1 MKLIHTPSYDADIV
15 VAGGGP
21 AGAVCGYYL
30 AKQGFSVILVDFQNF
45 PRDKV
50 CGDFVG
56 PVAIRELENMG
67 IDKLNDFQQTQEI
80 RQAAVFLNG
89 EELLTKNIPKVHDL
103 PEYGRVIPRAD
114 LDQWILQAAIDA
126 GVKLITPCRLNDY
139 TIYENSVVSQC
150 KHHGQ
155 TKLLVSRVLI
165 GADGSSST
173 VARIFHGTKPDPFDR
188 IVAVRGYYENIRA
201 VEGQAELYFTSK
213 SFPGYY
219 WFFPTSSTTA
229 NVGVGMVLEN
239 FPHQEIN
246 LKELLLD
253 LVENDET
260 LEKRIGHG
268 KLKDKVVGWPLSTYN
283 PGAKLAGDRLL
294 LIGDAAGLINSLN
307 GEGIQYAMQSG
318 RWAAEFLGDALRRDE
333 LSAQSLQ
340 GFERII
346 KDRIGYDMSLANLVI
361 QFIRN
366 RNLNPSWLKMLSIM
380 SSRAKKDEA
389 YGDIAGGVLAGLLP
403 ANEALHPSFIGKTAL
418 ETVGTL
424 SNDLLQSV
432 RNGPFALAGYGMSVA
447 VYSVRQARYALD
459 QREDY
464 WNWIR
469 GLAGQGINISGH
481 VFRDLV
487 RRG

>member
-1 MKLIHTPSYDADIV
+1 MKFIHTPTYDADIV
-15 VAGGGP
+15 IAGGGP

-30 AKQGFSVILVDFQNF
+30 ARQGFKVIIVDYQEF

-56 PVAIRELENMG
+56 PVAIRELESMG
-67 IDKLNDFQQTQEI
+67 IDQSDAFRSTQVI
-80 RQAAVFLNG
+80 DKAAVFLNG
-89 EELLTKNIPKVHDL
+89 EELLTKNIPRVKDL
-103 PEYGRVIPRAD
+103 PEYGRVIPRED
-114 LDQWILQAAIDA
+114 LDQWILNAARNA
-126 GVKLITPCRLNDY
+126 GATVITPCRLTDY
-139 TIYENSVVSQC
+139 TIFENSVVNTC

-155 TKLLVSRVLI
+155 TKMLVSRLLI

-188 IVAVRGYYENIRA
+188 IVAVRAYYEDIQTVA
-201 VEGQAELYFTSK
+201 GQAELYFTSK

-246 LKELLLD
+246 LKELLME
-253 LVENDET
+253 LVENDTT
-260 LEKRIGHG
+260 LKQRIGKGRLKG
-268 KLKDKVVGWPLSTYN
+268 KVAGWPLSTYN
-283 PGAKLAGDRLL
+283 PNAKLAGDRLM

-318 RWAAEFLGDALRRDE
+318 RWAAEFLKEALTRDE
-333 LSAQSLQ
+333 LSAGYLQ
-340 GFERII
+340 KFNRTL

-403 ANEALHPSFIGKTAL
+403 ANEALSPAFIGKTAM
-418 ETVGTL
+418 ETVGTI
-424 SNDLLQSV
+424 SNDFFQSI
-432 RNGPFALAGYGMSVA
+432 RQGPFALAGYGMSAA
-447 VYSVRQARYALD
+447 VYSVRQARYAIN

-481 VFRDLV
+481 VIKDLV
-487 RRG
+487 RRV